1 MLQDKGLALAPAAHG
16 HLVLH
21 SLLSTWELGFSRK
34 PLKLLDAA
42 EQEYRRYTSFVS
54 VADKIP

>member
-16 HLVLH
+16 HLVLR
-21 SLLSTWELGFSRK
+21 SLLSRWELGFSRK

-42 EQEYRRYTSFVS
+42 EQE
-54 VADKIP
+54 